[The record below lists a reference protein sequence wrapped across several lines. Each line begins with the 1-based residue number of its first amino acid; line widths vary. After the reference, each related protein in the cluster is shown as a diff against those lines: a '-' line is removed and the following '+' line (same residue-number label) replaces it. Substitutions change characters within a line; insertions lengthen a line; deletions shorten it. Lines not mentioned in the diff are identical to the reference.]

1 MRTLVVILAYSTTC
15 VCSILQAVQF
25 YVEQLEHTDQVVRTG
40 ACLALCSLDVSAMS
54 DLNLEFIL
62 LNFITWY
69 TLSENVF
76 LIS

>member
-1 MRTLVVILAYSTTC
+1 MCTLVILAYSTTC
-15 VCSILQAVQF
+15 VRSILQAVQF

-54 DLNLEFIL
+54 HLNLEF
-62 LNFITWY
+62 NFITWY
-69 TLSENVF
+69 TQSENIF

>member
-1 MRTLVVILAYSTTC
+1 MRTLVVILAYSTTY

-54 DLNLEFIL
+54 HLNLEF
-62 LNFITWY
+62 NFITWY
-69 TLSENVF
+69 TQSENIF

>member
-1 MRTLVVILAYSTTC
+1 MHTLVVILAYSTTC

-54 DLNLEFIL
+54 HLKFHNL
-62 LNFITWY
+62 
-69 TLSENVF
+69 VHPVRKCF